1 MNMMARMDDLSAPA
15 VTSALARIVVH
26 HDLESAEA
34 VWRSL
39 ECPSQFSTPYQRF
52 DFLAAW
58 QSHIGRLDGAAPFIV
73 VGYDQADEAAFVI
86 PLARTRKWG
95 ASIASFMGGKH
106 SAFNMPLW
114 RRSFA
119 ESAGEREIVA
129 LLRMLA
135 VTDLRPD
142 VLAFGQQPEQWQGM
156 RNPFAMLARQPS
168 PNGCPR
174 LAIVPGSQPNER
186 ISRTMRHR
194 LRNKERK
201 LQSLAGYRYYVA
213 ATEADVKRLLDAFF
227 DMKRQRMALQGLPDV
242 FSEPG
247 VEVFVRA
254 ICSHGLDRS
263 EPLVRLHALE
273 CDAEVIA
280 VFSGMADAERFSM
293 MFNTYTLSDSAR
305 SSPGLILI
313 RHIIDDYA
321 AAGHRMFD
329 LGVGA
334 ADYKSLFCKDNEPL
348 YDSFIPLTAR
358 GKAAAAALAW
368 RGRAV
373 GWIKKNPRL
382 FDAAKR
388 VRRAA
393 E

>member
-1 MNMMARMDDLSAPA
+1 MNMMARMDAVSAPA

-26 HDLESAEA
+26 HDLETAEA

-58 QSHIGRLDGAAPFIV
+58 HRHVGRIEGAAPFIV
-73 VGYDQADEAAFVI
+73 AGYDQAGDAAFVI
-86 PLARTRKWG
+86 PLARARKWG

-119 ESAGEREIVA
+119 ATAGEREVAA
-129 LLRMLA
+129 LLHMLSVA
-135 VTDLRPD
+135 DLRPD
-142 VLAFGQQPEQWQGM
+142 VLSLHQQPGQWHGM
-156 RNPFAMLARQPS
+156 SNPFAALARQPS

-174 LAIVPGSQPNER
+174 LAIVPGAPPNER
-186 ISRTMRHR
+186 VSRTMRHR

-201 LQSLAGYRYYVA
+201 LQALDGYRYYVA

-227 DMKRQRMALQGLPDV
+227 AMKRQRMALQRLPDV

-247 VEVFVRA
+247 VEAFIRD
-254 ICSHGLDRS
+254 ICTHGIDRG

-305 SSPGLILI
+305 FSPGLILI

-321 AAGHRMFD
+321 AAGHRMLD
-329 LGVGA
+329 LGIGV
-334 ADYKSLFCKDNEPL
+334 ADYKSLFCKDDEPL
-348 YDSFIPLTAR
+348 HDSFIPLSAR
-358 GKAAAAALAW
+358 GKAVAAALAW
-368 RGRAV
+368 RGRAI